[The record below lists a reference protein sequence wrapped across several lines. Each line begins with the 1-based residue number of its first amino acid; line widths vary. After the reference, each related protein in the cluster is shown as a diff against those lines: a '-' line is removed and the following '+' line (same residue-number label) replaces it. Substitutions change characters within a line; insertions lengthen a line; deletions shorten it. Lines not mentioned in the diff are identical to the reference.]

1 MSDQSVDL
9 LLTVTKVTT
18 KNVVVELSWA
28 ETTSWVAELEWPEEV
43 GGLLEVGADGEDLVD
58 QIFHTDNTVFS
69 EVGLD
74 DGVVGKSNA
83 LLVDLSV
90 TTLVDELTDGLE
102 VRVTIS
108 DPWLN
113 NLEHLEGSL
122 GHTNEDTVVDLKK
135 TEELENLAR
144 LGCDLVDTLDTDN
157 EDQLGLSWDVERTR
171 LLGDTSKT
179 NLLPLLVTVLLD
191 VLLSTLED
199 DTTLL
204 LVGLLDLL
212 GLSSSCLSLLGL
224 TLALLQKRLRDEN
237 LLSGW
242 GGSVSNISL
251 VSSIHM
257 YGEERREGIAAIAQ
271 HSRKRQT
278 RL

>member
-9 LLTVTKVTT
+9 VLTVTEVTT

-43 GGLLEVGADGEDLVD
+43 GSLLEVGADGEDLVD
-58 QIFHTDNTVFS
+58 QIFHTDDTVLA
-69 EVGLD
+69 EAGLD
-74 DGVVGKSNA
+74 DGVVGKSNT

-102 VRVTIS
+102 VGVTIG

-113 NLEHLEGSL
+113 DLKHLEGSL
-122 GHTNEDTVVDLKK
+122 GHANEDTVVDLKK
-135 TEELENLAR
+135 TEELEDLAG
-144 LGCDLVDTLDTDN
+144 LWCDLVDTLDTDN

-179 NLLPLLVTVLLD
+179 DLLTLLITVLLD

-204 LVGLLDLL
+204 LVGLYDVK
-212 GLSSSCLSLLGL
+212 G
-224 TLALLQKRLRDEN
+224 
-237 LLSGW
+237 
-242 GGSVSNISL
+242 
-251 VSSIHM
+251 
-257 YGEERREGIAAIAQ
+257 
-271 HSRKRQT
+271 
-278 RL
+278 